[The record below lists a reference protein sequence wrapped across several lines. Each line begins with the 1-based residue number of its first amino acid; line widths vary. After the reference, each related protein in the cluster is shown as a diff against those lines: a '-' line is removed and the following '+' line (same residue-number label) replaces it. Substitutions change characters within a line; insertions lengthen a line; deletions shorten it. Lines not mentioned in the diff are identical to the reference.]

1 MNLTLALTTVLMK
14 DTVSLDEIANQVLEQ
29 ARMAMQ
35 EFKIV
40 EESEEDI

>member
-1 MNLTLALTTVLMK
+1 MK

-40 EESEEDI
+40 EASEEDI